1 MAFPKFINRWIKKCE
16 GRVGIIPIFAG
27 LIAFAFTMFWHLYFF
42 APFAAVGV
50 FAIVGLAD
58 IFHVNRKT
66 QLVERRKPSYKADF
80 YLSISDA
87 HPLWQIKVLKEFSH
101 GQARFKVMGFEQKP
115 IPFGI
120 SEPLC
125 PRCGLKI
132 IERIT
137 VFFPGIIRIKWLC
150 NCGFE
155 KSSNQTLAE
164 VKREAARIGNIPVE
178 NT

>member
-27 LIAFAFTMFWHLYFF
+27 LIAFFVTMLWHWYF
-42 APFAAVGV
+42 APVTAVGA
-50 FAIVGLAD
+50 FAIMGLAD
-58 IFHVNRKT
+58 IFHVNRKA
-66 QLVERRKPSYKADF
+66 QLVERRMLSCTATF
-80 YLSISDA
+80 YLEICDA
-87 HPLWQIKVLKEFSH
+87 NPQWKPKVLKEFSH
-101 GQARFKVMGFEQKP
+101 GQARFKVMGFDQKP

-125 PRCGLKI
+125 PRCDLKL

-137 VFFPGIIRIKWLC
+137 VFYPGIIRINWVC

-155 KSSNQTLAE
+155 KTTNQTLAE
-164 VKREAARIGNIPVE
+164 TKREAARIGNVPIE
-178 NT
+178 GN